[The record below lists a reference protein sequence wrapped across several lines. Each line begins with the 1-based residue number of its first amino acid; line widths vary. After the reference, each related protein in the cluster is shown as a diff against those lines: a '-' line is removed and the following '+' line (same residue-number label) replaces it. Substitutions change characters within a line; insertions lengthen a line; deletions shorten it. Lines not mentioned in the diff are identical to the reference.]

1 MIMRLSSS
9 KNAEMVRIKMIR
21 IREGN
26 HNHHDNDDDD
36 DDDNDDEDDYH
47 QGALERS
54 SESTGAQFQ
63 KGRHSYSH
71 LDLN

>member
-1 MIMRLSSS
+1 
-9 KNAEMVRIKMIR
+9 MIR
-21 IREGN
+21 ITEGN

-36 DDDNDDEDDYH
+36 DEDDYH

-54 SESTGAQFQ
+54 RESTGAQFQ

>member
-21 IREGN
+21 ITEGN

-36 DDDNDDEDDYH
+36 DDEDDYH

-54 SESTGAQFQ
+54 RESTGAQFQ
-63 KGRHSYSH
+63 KGRHSDSH